1 MTTYRRANAKWTIN
15 ECLRLEREF
24 DLLKLSIDEIATL
37 HERSANGIM
46 YKLDSEGLADY
57 NVLAVCGTNYQ
68 LRVSDIN
75 NEKKNETKNEKKN
88 ETKDDDS
95 NEDDSNEDSDYE
107 EELDDD
113 NNDDAAS
120 EVSDLE
126 EDEDKQEYYR
136 FNVRQQINML
146 SKQLANLTAIVY
158 KVLSPKQAANRFN
171 FEDLAGCR

>member
-37 HERSANGIM
+37 HERSAQGIM

-75 NEKKNETKNEKKN
+75 NQDSNQDEEDEDEDEDEK
-88 ETKDDDS
+88 DSDDS
-95 NEDDSNEDSDYE
+95 SDYE
-107 EELDDD
+107 EELDG

-126 EDEDKQEYYR
+126 EDKEEYDN
-136 FNVRQQINML
+136 FNIRHQINIL

-158 KVLSPKQAANRFN
+158 KVLSPKQGDNRLN
-171 FEDLAGCR
+171 FDDLSGCR

>member
-37 HERSANGIM
+37 HERSAQSIM

-75 NEKKNETKNEKKN
+75 NQDSNHEEEEEEEEEDEK
-88 ETKDDDS
+88 DSDDS
-95 NEDDSNEDSDYE
+95 SDYE
-107 EELDDD
+107 EELAGD
-113 NNDDAAS
+113 NDDAAS
-120 EVSDLE
+120 EVSDIE
-126 EDEDKQEYYR
+126 EDNEDNEDNEEYDRY
-136 FNVRQQINML
+136 NIRQQINIL

-158 KVLSPKQAANRFN
+158 KVLSPKQGGNRLN
-171 FEDLAGCR
+171 FDDLAGCR

>member
-24 DLLKLSIDEIATL
+24 DLLKLSIDEIAAR
-37 HERSANGIM
+37 HERSAQSIM

-75 NEKKNETKNEKKN
+75 NQDSNQDEEDEDEK
-88 ETKDDDS
+88 DSDDS
-95 NEDDSNEDSDYE
+95 SDYE
-107 EELDDD
+107 EELHG

-126 EDEDKQEYYR
+126 EDNEEYDR
-136 FNVRQQINML
+136 FNIRQQINIL

-158 KVLSPKQAANRFN
+158 KVLSPKQGGNRLN
-171 FEDLAGCR
+171 FDDLAGCR

>member
-24 DLLKLSIDEIATL
+24 DLLKLSIDEIAAR
-37 HERSANGIM
+37 HERSAQSIM

-75 NEKKNETKNEKKN
+75 NRDSNQDEEDEDEDEK
-88 ETKDDDS
+88 DSDDS
-95 NEDDSNEDSDYE
+95 SDYE
-107 EELDDD
+107 EELD
-113 NNDDAAS
+113 NDDAAS

-126 EDEDKQEYYR
+126 EEDEDKEEYDR
-136 FNVRQQINML
+136 FNVRQQINIL
-146 SKQLANLTAIVY
+146 TKQLANLTAIVY
-158 KVLSPKQAANRFN
+158 KVLSPKQGANRFN
-171 FEDLAGCR
+171 FEDIAGCR

>member
-37 HERSANGIM
+37 HERSAQSIM

-75 NEKKNETKNEKKN
+75 NQDSNQDEEDEDEDEDEK
-88 ETKDDDS
+88 DSDDS
-95 NEDDSNEDSDYE
+95 SDYE
-107 EELDDD
+107 EELAGD
-113 NNDDAAS
+113 NDDAAS

-126 EDEDKQEYYR
+126 EDEEDKEEYDR
-136 FNVRQQINML
+136 FNIRQQINIL

-158 KVLSPKQAANRFN
+158 KVLSPKQGGNRLN
-171 FEDLAGCR
+171 FDDLAGCR

>member
-24 DLLKLSIDEIATL
+24 DLLKLSIDEIAAR
-37 HERSANGIM
+37 HERSAQSIM

-75 NEKKNETKNEKKN
+75 NQDSNQDEEDEDEDEDEDEK
-88 ETKDDDS
+88 DSDDS
-95 NEDDSNEDSDYE
+95 SDYE
-107 EELDDD
+107 EELHG

-126 EDEDKQEYYR
+126 EDNEEYDR
-136 FNVRQQINML
+136 FNIRQQINIL

-158 KVLSPKQAANRFN
+158 KVLTPKQGDNRLN
-171 FEDLAGCR
+171 FDDLSGCR

>member
-37 HERSANGIM
+37 HERSAQSIM

-75 NEKKNETKNEKKN
+75 NRDSNQDEEDEDEDEK
-88 ETKDDDS
+88 DSDDS
-95 NEDDSNEDSDYE
+95 SDYE
-107 EELDDD
+107 EELD
-113 NNDDAAS
+113 NDDAAS

-126 EDEDKQEYYR
+126 EEDEDKEEYDR
-136 FNVRQQINML
+136 FNVRQQINIL
-146 SKQLANLTAIVY
+146 TKQLANLTAIVY
-158 KVLSPKQAANRFN
+158 KVLSPKQGGNRLN
-171 FEDLAGCR
+171 FDDLAGCR

>member
-24 DLLKLSIDEIATL
+24 DLLKLSIDEIAVL
-37 HERSANGIM
+37 HERSAQSIM

-68 LRVSDIN
+68 LRDSDIN
-75 NEKKNETKNEKKN
+75 NQ
-88 ETKDDDS
+88 DS
-95 NEDDSNEDSDYE
+95 NQEEEDEDEKDSDYE
-107 EELDDD
+107 EELDG

-126 EDEDKQEYYR
+126 EDNEEYDR
-136 FNVRQQINML
+136 FNIRQQINIL

-158 KVLSPKQAANRFN
+158 KVLNPKQGGNRLN
-171 FEDLAGCR
+171 FDDLAGCR

>member
-24 DLLKLSIDEIATL
+24 DLLKLSIDEIAAR
-37 HERSANGIM
+37 HERSAQSIM

-75 NEKKNETKNEKKN
+75 NQDEEDEDEK
-88 ETKDDDS
+88 DSDDS
-95 NEDDSNEDSDYE
+95 SDYE
-107 EELDDD
+107 EELD
-113 NNDDAAS
+113 NDDAAS

-126 EDEDKQEYYR
+126 EEEDEDKEEYDR
-136 FNVRQQINML
+136 FNVRQQINIL
-146 SKQLANLTAIVY
+146 TKQLANLTAIVY
-158 KVLSPKQAANRFN
+158 KVLSPKQGANRFN
-171 FEDLAGCR
+171 FEDIAGCR

>member
-75 NEKKNETKNEKKN
+75 NRDSNQDEEDEDEDEK
-88 ETKDDDS
+88 DSDDS
-95 NEDDSNEDSDYE
+95 SDYE
-107 EELDDD
+107 EELD
-113 NNDDAAS
+113 NDDAAS

-126 EDEDKQEYYR
+126 EEDEDKEEYDR
-136 FNVRQQINML
+136 FNVRQQINIL
-146 SKQLANLTAIVY
+146 TKQLANLTAIVY
-158 KVLSPKQAANRFN
+158 KVLSPKQGANRFN
-171 FEDLAGCR
+171 FEDIAGCR

>member
-24 DLLKLSIDEIATL
+24 DLLKLSIDEIAAR
-37 HERSANGIM
+37 HERSAQSIM

-68 LRVSDIN
+68 LRHSDIN
-75 NEKKNETKNEKKN
+75 KDIKEDEDEDEK
-88 ETKDDDS
+88 DSDDS
-95 NEDDSNEDSDYE
+95 SDYE
-107 EELDDD
+107 EELDGD
-113 NNDDAAS
+113 NDDAAS

-126 EDEDKQEYYR
+126 EDEEDKEEYDR
-136 FNVRQQINML
+136 FNLRQQINIL

-158 KVLSPKQAANRFN
+158 KILSPKQGGNRLN
-171 FEDLAGCR
+171 FDDLAGCR

>member
-37 HERSANGIM
+37 HERSAQSIM

-68 LRVSDIN
+68 LRDSDIN
-75 NEKKNETKNEKKN
+75 NRHFNQEGEDEDEK
-88 ETKDDDS
+88 DRDDS
-95 NEDDSNEDSDYE
+95 SDYE
-107 EELDDD
+107 EEVDGD
-113 NNDDAAS
+113 NDDAAS

-126 EDEDKQEYYR
+126 EDDNEEYDRY
-136 FNVRQQINML
+136 NIRQQINIL

-158 KVLSPKQAANRFN
+158 KVLSPKQGGNRLN
-171 FEDLAGCR
+171 FDDLAGCR

>member
-24 DLLKLSIDEIATL
+24 DLLKLSIDEIAAL
-37 HERSANGIM
+37 HERSAQGIM

-68 LRVSDIN
+68 LRDSDIN
-75 NEKKNETKNEKKN
+75 NQ
-88 ETKDDDS
+88 DS
-95 NEDDSNEDSDYE
+95 NQEEEDEDEKDSDYE
-107 EELDDD
+107 EELDGD
-113 NNDDAAS
+113 NDDAAS

-126 EDEDKQEYYR
+126 EDDNEEYDR
-136 FNVRQQINML
+136 FNIRQQINIL

-158 KVLSPKQAANRFN
+158 KVLSPKQGGNRLN
-171 FEDLAGCR
+171 FDDLAGCR

>member
-37 HERSANGIM
+37 HERSAQSIM

-75 NEKKNETKNEKKN
+75 NQDSNHEEEEEEEDEDEK
-88 ETKDDDS
+88 DSDDS
-95 NEDDSNEDSDYE
+95 SDYE
-107 EELDDD
+107 EELDGD
-113 NNDDAAS
+113 NDDAAS

-126 EDEDKQEYYR
+126 EEEYDR
-136 FNVRQQINML
+136 FNIRQQINIL

-158 KVLSPKQAANRFN
+158 KVLSPKQGGNRLN
-171 FEDLAGCR
+171 FDDLAGCR

>member
-24 DLLKLSIDEIATL
+24 DLLKLSIDEIAAR
-37 HERSANGIM
+37 HERSAQSIM

-75 NEKKNETKNEKKN
+75 NRDSNQDEEDEDEDEK
-88 ETKDDDS
+88 DSDDS
-95 NEDDSNEDSDYE
+95 SDYE
-107 EELDDD
+107 EELD
-113 NNDDAAS
+113 NDDAAS

-126 EDEDKQEYYR
+126 EEDEDKEEYDR
-136 FNVRQQINML
+136 FNVRQQINIL
-146 SKQLANLTAIVY
+146 TKQLANLTAIVY
-158 KVLSPKQAANRFN
+158 KVLSPKQGDNRFN
-171 FEDLAGCR
+171 FEDIAGCR

>member
-24 DLLKLSIDEIATL
+24 DLLKLSIDEIAAL
-37 HERSANGIM
+37 HERSAQGIM

-68 LRVSDIN
+68 LRHSDIN
-75 NEKKNETKNEKKN
+75 NQ
-88 ETKDDDS
+88 DS
-95 NEDDSNEDSDYE
+95 NHEDEDEEDEEDEEDSDYE
-107 EELDDD
+107 EELD
-113 NNDDAAS
+113 NDDAAS

-126 EDEDKQEYYR
+126 EEEEEEEEEDKEEYDR
-136 FNVRQQINML
+136 FNIRQQINIL

-158 KVLSPKQAANRFN
+158 KVLSPKQGANRFN

>member
-24 DLLKLSIDEIATL
+24 DLLKLSIDEIAAL
-37 HERSANGIM
+37 HERSAQGIM

-68 LRVSDIN
+68 LRDSDIN
-75 NEKKNETKNEKKN
+75 NQ
-88 ETKDDDS
+88 DS
-95 NEDDSNEDSDYE
+95 NQEEEDEDEKDSDYE
-107 EELDDD
+107 EELDGD
-113 NNDDAAS
+113 NDDAAS

-126 EDEDKQEYYR
+126 DLEEDEEDKEEYDR
-136 FNVRQQINML
+136 FNLRQQINIL

-158 KVLSPKQAANRFN
+158 KVLSPKQGGNRLN
-171 FEDLAGCR
+171 FDDLAGCR

>member
-24 DLLKLSIDEIATL
+24 DLLKLSIDEIAVL
-37 HERSANGIM
+37 HERSAQGIM

-68 LRVSDIN
+68 LRDSDIN
-75 NEKKNETKNEKKN
+75 NRHFNQEGEEEDEDEK
-88 ETKDDDS
+88 
-95 NEDDSNEDSDYE
+95 DSDYE

-113 NNDDAAS
+113 NDDAAS

-126 EDEDKQEYYR
+126 EDNEEYDR
-136 FNVRQQINML
+136 FNIRQQINIL

-158 KVLSPKQAANRFN
+158 KVLSPKQGSNRLN
-171 FEDLAGCR
+171 FDDLAGCR

>member
-24 DLLKLSIDEIATL
+24 DLLKLSIDEIAVL
-37 HERSANGIM
+37 HERSAQGIM

-68 LRVSDIN
+68 LRHSDIN
-75 NEKKNETKNEKKN
+75 KDIKEEEEEEDEDEK
-88 ETKDDDS
+88 DSDDS
-95 NEDDSNEDSDYE
+95 SDYE
-107 EELDDD
+107 EELDGD
-113 NNDDAAS
+113 NDDAAS

-126 EDEDKQEYYR
+126 DLEEDEEDKEEYDR
-136 FNVRQQINML
+136 FNLRQQINIL

-158 KVLSPKQAANRFN
+158 KILSPKQGGNRLN
-171 FEDLAGCR
+171 FDDLAGCR

>member
-1 MTTYRRANAKWTIN
+1 MYNTMTTYRRANAKWTIN

-37 HERSANGIM
+37 HERSAQSIM

-75 NEKKNETKNEKKN
+75 NQDSNHEEEEEEEDEDEK
-88 ETKDDDS
+88 DSDDS
-95 NEDDSNEDSDYE
+95 SDYE
-107 EELDDD
+107 EELDGD
-113 NNDDAAS
+113 NDDAAS

-126 EDEDKQEYYR
+126 EEEYDR
-136 FNVRQQINML
+136 FNIRQQINIL

-158 KVLSPKQAANRFN
+158 KVLSPKQGGNRLN
-171 FEDLAGCR
+171 FDDLAGCR

>member
-24 DLLKLSIDEIATL
+24 DLLKLSIDEIAAL
-37 HERSANGIM
+37 HERSAQSIM

-68 LRVSDIN
+68 LRDSDIN
-75 NEKKNETKNEKKN
+75 NRHSNQEEEDEDEK
-88 ETKDDDS
+88 DSDDS
-95 NEDDSNEDSDYE
+95 SDYE
-107 EELDDD
+107 EELD
-113 NNDDAAS
+113 NDDAAS

-126 EDEDKQEYYR
+126 EDEEDKEEYDR
-136 FNVRQQINML
+136 FNVRQQLHIL

-158 KVLSPKQAANRFN
+158 KFLSPKQGANRFN

>member
-24 DLLKLSIDEIATL
+24 DLLKLSIDEIAVL
-37 HERSANGIM
+37 HERSAQGIM

-68 LRVSDIN
+68 LRDSDIN
-75 NEKKNETKNEKKN
+75 NQ
-88 ETKDDDS
+88 DS
-95 NEDDSNEDSDYE
+95 NQEEEDEDEKDSDYE
-107 EELDDD
+107 EELDG

-126 EDEDKQEYYR
+126 EDNEEYDR
-136 FNVRQQINML
+136 FNIRQQINIL

-158 KVLSPKQAANRFN
+158 KVLSPKQGGNRLN
-171 FEDLAGCR
+171 FDDLAGCR

>member
-24 DLLKLSIDEIATL
+24 DLLKLSIYEIAAL
-37 HERSANGIM
+37 HERSAQGIM

-68 LRVSDIN
+68 LRHSDIN
-75 NEKKNETKNEKKN
+75 KDIKEEEEDEDEK
-88 ETKDDDS
+88 DSDDS
-95 NEDDSNEDSDYE
+95 SDYE
-107 EELDDD
+107 EELDGD
-113 NNDDAAS
+113 NDDAAS

-126 EDEDKQEYYR
+126 EDEEDKEEYDR
-136 FNVRQQINML
+136 FNLRQQINIL

>member
-24 DLLKLSIDEIATL
+24 DLLKLSIDEIAAL
-37 HERSANGIM
+37 HERSAQGIM

-75 NEKKNETKNEKKN
+75 NQDSNHEEEDEDEK
-88 ETKDDDS
+88 DSDDS
-95 NEDDSNEDSDYE
+95 SDYE
-107 EELDDD
+107 EELDGD
-113 NNDDAAS
+113 NNDAAS

-126 EDEDKQEYYR
+126 EEEYDR
-136 FNVRQQINML
+136 FNIRQQINIL

-158 KVLSPKQAANRFN
+158 KVLSPKQGGNRLN
-171 FEDLAGCR
+171 FDDLAGCR

>member
-24 DLLKLSIDEIATL
+24 DLLKLSIDEIAAL
-37 HERSANGIM
+37 HERSAQGIM

-75 NEKKNETKNEKKN
+75 NQDSNHEEDEEDEDEDEK
-88 ETKDDDS
+88 DSDDS
-95 NEDDSNEDSDYE
+95 SDYE
-107 EELDDD
+107 EELAGD
-113 NNDDAAS
+113 NDDAAS
-120 EVSDLE
+120 EVSDLDDE
-126 EDEDKQEYYR
+126 EYDR
-136 FNVRQQINML
+136 FNIRQQINIL

-158 KVLSPKQAANRFN
+158 KVLSPKQGDNRLN
-171 FEDLAGCR
+171 FDDLSGCR

>member
-68 LRVSDIN
+68 LRDSDIN
-75 NEKKNETKNEKKN
+75 NRHFNQEGEDEDEK
-88 ETKDDDS
+88 
-95 NEDDSNEDSDYE
+95 DSDYE
-107 EELDDD
+107 EELDGD
-113 NNDDAAS
+113 NDDAAS

-126 EDEDKQEYYR
+126 EDNEEYDR
-136 FNVRQQINML
+136 LNIRQQINIL

-158 KVLSPKQAANRFN
+158 KVLSPKQGGNRLN
-171 FEDLAGCR
+171 FDDLAGCR

>member
-24 DLLKLSIDEIATL
+24 DLLKLSIDEIAAL
-37 HERSANGIM
+37 HERSAQGIM

-68 LRVSDIN
+68 LRDSDIN
-75 NEKKNETKNEKKN
+75 NQ
-88 ETKDDDS
+88 DS
-95 NEDDSNEDSDYE
+95 NQEEEEEDEDEKDSDYE
-107 EELDDD
+107 EELDG

-126 EDEDKQEYYR
+126 EDNEEYDR
-136 FNVRQQINML
+136 FNIRQQINIL

-158 KVLSPKQAANRFN
+158 KVLSPKQGGNRLN
-171 FEDLAGCR
+171 FDDLAGCR

>member
-24 DLLKLSIDEIATL
+24 DLLKLSIDEIAAR
-37 HERSANGIM
+37 HERSAQSIM
-46 YKLDSEGLADY
+46 YKLDSEGIADY

-75 NEKKNETKNEKKN
+75 NQNSNHKDEDEDDEDDEDEDEDEK
-88 ETKDDDS
+88 DSDDS
-95 NEDDSNEDSDYE
+95 SDYE
-107 EELDDD
+107 EELAGD
-113 NNDDAAS
+113 NDDAAS

-126 EDEDKQEYYR
+126 EEEYDR
-136 FNVRQQINML
+136 FNIRQQINIL

-158 KVLSPKQAANRFN
+158 KVLSPKQGANRFN